1 MTETE
6 LHQILERLERL
17 EAEVRQLKEAVRQFI
32 AAKAETAPA
41 GEALALREPTAPYAA
56 DEKRIIPTGHPH
68 IVRIPEVAGG
78 TPLVLGPYN
87 TVWGIVELFQQ
98 GMTPEQIT
106 KEVSRAIDRPLTLAQ
121 VHSAL
126 SFYFDNKE
134 EIDKALAE
142 KLAEREKW
150 VQSFLERKLKPKDAA
165 PSQPPPPLPPSEPK
179 PVLYT
184 DHPYIIRIPGKL
196 GGEPIIKEVN
206 KTVRGIVVLT
216 RQGMTPQQIVDEF
229 GGELMPAQVYDAL
242 SYYHDHQEE
251 MEVILAGHAAVTDE
265 WIRVSHE
272 EQAEYAKR
280 KREANVR

>member
-1 MTETE
+1 MTEAE
-6 LHQILERLERL
+6 LNQILERLERL
-17 EAEVRQLKEAVRQFI
+17 EAEVRQLVEAVRQFI
-32 AAKAETAPA
+32 AAKAETAPT

-56 DEKRIIPTGHPH
+56 DEKRIIPTDHPH

-134 EIDKALAE
+134 EIDKTLAE

-229 GGELMPAQVYDAL
+229 GGELMPAQVHDAL